1 MALEIGL
8 DLGTYKTV
16 IYSGAKVVL
25 EEPTIVTVDSD
36 TFEPVYYGEK
46 AKSSLGR
53 TPDMLTCIRPIESGV
68 ISEYDIALSMLREYM
83 FKAFGN
89 KIIRPKIIACLPTGL
104 SELQHHSLTQLIE
117 ESGGRSVSIVETPIA
132 VALASGVDFDE
143 PKGSMVVDIGFG
155 TTDIAV
161 ISLGNI
167 VQCDS
172 FKTASYNFDEAII
185 KYVRR
190 VYNIEIGEL
199 TAENI
204 KKQIGSVVKRPMEI
218 TMVARGRNLITGMP
232 ETFEITSDELFEPL
246 FDTAITICNA
256 VRKVMEKTDP
266 DMLSD
271 ITEQGIFLAGGGSQ
285 INGMSELLEDFL
297 GVKINFLPDPS
308 HSAIKGVSTAFR
320 NPRLIKSVDYQMRSI
335 KELTIENI

>member
-16 IYSGAKVVL
+16 IFSSGKVVL
-25 EEPTIVTVDSD
+25 EKPTIVTVDSE
-36 TFEPVYYGEK
+36 TFEPVYFGDK

-68 ISEYDIALSMLREYM
+68 ISEYDIALSMLKEYM
-83 FKAFGN
+83 SNVFGS

-132 VALASGVDFDE
+132 VALAAGVDFDE

-199 TAENI
+199 TAEKI
-204 KKQIGSVVKRPMEI
+204 KMQIGSVIKRAMEI
-218 TMVARGRNLITGMP
+218 TMVASGRNLITGMP
-232 ETFEITSDELFEPL
+232 ETFEITSQELFEPL

-285 INGMSELLEDFL
+285 INGMAELLEDFL
-297 GVKINFLPDPS
+297 GVKINLLPDPS